1 MLKLILS
8 NMQIFKLI
16 EDQAFKLID
25 LGENAKDHINYYS
38 NDNGLE
44 LLLIDNDQRTKK
56 AYINRIK

>member
-1 MLKLILS
+1 
-8 NMQIFKLI
+8 MQIFKLI